1 MARPTM
7 KTKQENINKLFYIS
21 MIGILLIVIYNLTV
35 RLEAKN
41 NIMMEQIEIQ
51 NRVVMIYQGMWRES
65 LKESNVLKGKNE
77 ELKHDIDSMLNE
89 NLTLKNLLD
98 SSVTNP

>member
-41 NIMMEQIEIQ
+41 NEMMEQIEIH
-51 NRVVMIYQGMWRES
+51 NRAVMTYQGMWRES
-65 LKESNVLKGKNE
+65 LKESNILKEKNG
-77 ELKHDIDSMLNE
+77 ELKHDVDSMLSE